1 MVWYGMDTVCGM
13 VWTLVW
19 FGMIW
24 VGLVWFGLV
33 WFGLVW
39 FGLVWFGMVWFG
51 MVLRSSYCYKLS
63 YFFCLVDEIKT
74 STTNIE

>member
-1 MVWYGMDTVCGM
+1 MVWYGYCLWYGLDLGM
-13 VWTLVW
+13 VWYDLGW
-19 FGMIW
+19 S
-24 VGLVWFGLV
+24 GLVWFGLV